1 MNTPARTLVVA
12 VALAALT
19 ALPAGAAHA
28 READEPGQQA
38 DQQQAREDPTYPAPV
53 YRGPHAAQRTL
64 ARTLAR
70 EHLAYG
76 TVPIDP
82 AAQAAELALIRTLAR
97 EHLAYGTTNGQ
108 QAASTQPGDPHG
120 PPAVVTVVGRVALIV
135 VLAAVATVLWRRSR
149 TRPWEAT

>member
-1 MNTPARTLVVA
+1 MGAETGLEPSQNRAGTAPGDPAGRQGSLRPAQHPPAQEVAMSTPARTLAVA

-28 READEPGQQA
+28 READEPSHPACEQQA
-38 DQQQAREDPTYPAPV
+38 SADPTYPAPI

-76 TVPIDP
+76 TTPVDP
-82 AAQAAELALIRTLAR
+82 ASQAAELALIRVLAK
-97 EHLAYGTTNGQ
+97 EHLAYGTTNN
-108 QAASTQPGDPHG
+108 
-120 PPAVVTVVGRVALIV
+120 
-135 VLAAVATVLWRRSR
+135 
-149 TRPWEAT
+149 